1 MSEFIHLHSH
11 TQFSLLDGAADIGDM
26 MDKAVKD
33 GMLAVSL
40 TDHGNMFGAFKF
52 VAEAE
57 KRKLKGIVGC
67 EFYMVEDRHRKDFN
81 RVKKE
86 KDERFHQLLLAKNQE
101 GYKNLSKLC
110 SIGFIEGMYSKFPR
124 IDKQI
129 LLQHKEGLIAT
140 SCCIGAEIPQ
150 AILNG
155 KLNKAEK
162 LVQWWLD
169 AFGEDFYIELQRHR
183 GLENI
188 DETGVSQ
195 EDINQQL
202 IKYARKY
209 NIKLIATNDSHYVD
223 EDDYFAHDILL
234 CVNTGQ
240 KSAEKDRFK
249 FPSSDFY
256 FKTQAEMAKLFADV
270 PEALANT
277 MEIYDKVYMPKL
289 KSDILLPMFQLPK
302 GFNTQAEYLRFLSY
316 QGARAASRYGG
327 VSDEVRSRLDYE
339 IDIISRM
346 GFEGY
351 FLIVQDFINAAREI
365 GVAVG
370 PGRGCLTGDAP
381 VVLADGS
388 TKALQDIEIGD
399 KVFTQDGSLRPV
411 CNTFRYEIQEDLI
424 RIESYYGEQGGISLT
439 GDHKILAE
447 RQQYPAGYENW
458 AKSTQKSRKMPEPTG
473 ALQWLPASELQVG
486 DWVFVPSLQP
496 PTTQAQ
502 TRIDLAQF
510 SNGQELHHD
519 ADYVYHDVKNVLC
532 KTVAKRKAAKRF
544 IDLDADWFKILG
556 MFVGDGWIRKNGRPE
571 ISIVF
576 FKDDLADKAFFIDK
590 MRAQG
595 FEISESLQRNTVQV
609 AVRHKH
615 LYLWFKSMFSDYE
628 YTAHTKHLPK
638 LVLEASEPHILAF
651 LSGYMAADGHEAKHK
666 IRFTTVSRRLADQ
679 VRFICW
685 RVGIPASLSSETR
698 SDKRP
703 AFANRRK
710 AYYVNIP
717 KNEKIGSQAAE
728 ANYFYKPIEG
738 GLLLKIRHI
747 ERLPASERTRYVY
760 DIEVAENHNYLSSS
774 FLVHNSAAG
783 SAVAFCLGIT
793 NIDPIKYKLLF
804 ERFLNPERVSM
815 PDIDIDFDDYGRQDV
830 IDWVVDKYG
839 KNQVAQIVTFGTMA
853 ARSSI
858 KDVARVLDLP
868 LADSNRIASLV
879 PEKPGTKLAKLFT
892 KSEKELGEDF
902 NADDMANIRLLREI
916 AEKSAGDT
924 EYDVI
929 QQARKLEGSVRNT
942 GIHAA
947 GVIIAPKDL
956 TECIPICTSKESP
969 LWVTQFDGSVVESAG
984 MLKMDFLGLKTLSI
998 IKDAIENI
1006 VLRYGEAARIDP
1018 DRIPLD
1024 DKKTYELFQ
1033 RGETVALFQ
1042 FESAGMQKYL
1052 KELKP
1057 TNIEDLIAMNAL
1069 YRPGPMDYIPLF
1081 VDRKHGRE
1089 PVEYPHEWLEPILKD
1104 TYGIMVYQEQI
1115 MQSAQIMADYSLG
1128 QADLLRRA
1136 MGKKKKEEME
1146 KQSKSFIEG
1155 ATKKG
1160 VTEKN
1165 AKEIFEIMEK
1175 FASYGFNRSH
1185 AAAYSFVAFQTA
1197 YLKAHYPA
1205 EFMASVLTHNKNN
1218 TDTLNFMLQECRSMG
1233 LKVLGPDVNES
1244 QLNFT
1249 VNKAG
1254 AIRFGLAALK
1264 NVGDVPVEKL
1274 LEARREG
1281 AFTSLGNFA
1290 QRISPVVANK
1300 KCLESFAYSGAFDS
1314 FGIER
1319 AAYFAATEKG
1329 GNFIEALNKYSTSF
1343 SKQQEES
1350 AVSLFGAESMSDLV
1364 EEPQVPKSYK
1374 KWSLIEQ
1381 LKFEKDIVGI
1391 YISGHPLDDYALEY
1405 GRFATPIQELDKHK
1419 GKEVS
1424 IAGIVVAANHRVN
1437 QRGGGFGIFS
1447 VEDYDGQKE
1456 IALFGEDYIKYKD
1469 HFQLDSVLFIKGK
1482 YSEHFRNKGEYEIRV
1497 NEVRLLETIGK
1508 EKIKGINLRIPIDQL
1523 TAPLITLLDQI
1534 CNEHRGEQNFS
1545 VSIQSKQQ
1553 NITLNYISF
1562 SRKVNVDSLLMRALE
1577 RLNLQYEI
1585 T

>member
-1 MSEFIHLHSH
+1 MPEFIHLHSH

-33 GMLAVSL
+33 GMRAVSL

-81 RVKKE
+81 RAKKE

-124 IDKQI
+124 IDKEV
-129 LLQHKEGLIAT
+129 LLKHKEGLIAT

-150 AILNG
+150 AILHG

-162 LVQWWLD
+162 LVQWWLEH
-169 AFGEDFYIELQRHR
+169 FGEDFYIELQRHR

-188 DETGVSQ
+188 DELGVSQ

-209 NIKLIATNDSHYVD
+209 NIKIIATNDSHYVE

-240 KSAEKDRFK
+240 KIAEKDRFK

-256 FKTQAEMAKLFADV
+256 FKTQAEMSALFADV
-270 PEALANT
+270 PEALENT

-327 VSDEVRSRLDYE
+327 VSDEVRTRLDYE
-339 IDIISRM
+339 IDIISKM

-388 TKALQDIEIGD
+388 TKPLQDVAVGD
-399 KVFTQDGSLRPV
+399 KVYTQDGSLRV
-411 CNTFRYEIQEDLI
+411 VRNTFRYEIQEDLL
-424 RIESYYGEQGGISLT
+424 RIETYYGEQGGISLT
-439 GDHKILAE
+439 SDHKVLAE
-447 RQQYPAGYENW
+447 RQQRPEGYETW
-458 AKSTQKSRKMPEPTG
+458 ARSTQQARKMPEPTG
-473 ALQWLPASELQVG
+473 ALEWLAASELRVG
-486 DWVFVPSLQP
+486 DWLFVPRVQTALQP
-496 PTTQAQ
+496 TL
-502 TRIDLAQF
+502 RVDLGQF

-519 ADYVYHDVKNVLC
+519 AEYVYHDVKNVLC
-532 KTVAKRKAAKRF
+532 NTIAKRKAARRF
-544 IDLDADWFKILG
+544 VELDADWFRILG
-556 MFVGDGWIRKNGRPE
+556 MFVGDGWIRKSDRPE
-571 ISIVF
+571 VSIVF

-595 FEISESLQRNTVQV
+595 FEVSESVQRNTVQV
-609 AVRHKH
+609 SVRHKH
-615 LYLWFKSMFSDYE
+615 LYLWFKSMFAQYE
-628 YTAHTKHLPK
+628 YTAHTKHLPE
-638 LVLEASEPHILAF
+638 LVLAAGEEQILAF
-651 LSGYMAADGHEAKHK
+651 LSGYLAADGHESKHK

-679 VRFICW
+679 VRFLCW
-685 RVGIPASLSSETR
+685 RVGIPASLSSEMR
-698 SDKRP
+698 SDKRQ
-703 AFANRRK
+703 AFANRRR
-710 AYYVNIP
+710 AYYINIP
-717 KNEKIGSQAAE
+717 KNEKIGSTQAQT
-728 ANYFYKPIEG
+728 NYFYKPVEG
-738 GLLLKIRHI
+738 GLLVKIRSI
-747 ERLPASERTRYVY
+747 SPLPYSEERRYVY
-760 DIEVAENHNYLSSS
+760 DIEVAENHNYLTSS

-839 KNQVAQIVTFGTMA
+839 KNQVAQIITFGTMA

-892 KSEKELGEDF
+892 KPEKELAEDF
-902 NADDMANIRLLREI
+902 NADDMTNIQALREI
-916 AEKSAGDT
+916 AAKGAGDM
-924 EYDVI
+924 EADVI

-956 TECIPICTSKESP
+956 TDCIPICTSKDAD

-1006 VLRYGEAARIDP
+1006 VLRYGEQARIDP

-1024 DKKTYELFQ
+1024 DTKTYELFQ

-1115 MQSAQIMADYSLG
+1115 MQTAQIMADYSLG

-1146 KQSKSFIEG
+1146 KQSKTFIEG

-1160 VTEKN
+1160 VPEKQ
-1165 AKEIFEIMEK
+1165 ARDIFEIMEK

-1218 TDTLNFMLQECRSMG
+1218 TETLNFMLQECRAMG

-1244 QLNFT
+1244 QMNFT

-1264 NVGDVPVEKL
+1264 NVGEVPVEKL
-1274 LEARREG
+1274 LEARRDG
-1281 AFTSLGNFA
+1281 IFTSLGNFA

-1319 AAYFAATEKG
+1319 AAYFAPTEKDST
-1329 GNFIEALNKYSTSF
+1329 FIEALNKYSTSF

-1350 AVSLFGAESMSDLV
+1350 AISLFGAESMSDLV
-1364 EEPQVPKSYK
+1364 EEPKVPKSYK

-1391 YISGHPLDDYALEY
+1391 YISGHPLDDYAMEY
-1405 GRFATPIQELDKHK
+1405 RRFATPLQELDRFK
-1419 GKEVS
+1419 GKDIAV
-1424 IAGIVVAANHRVN
+1424 AGIVTTVNHRVN
-1437 QRGGGFGIFS
+1437 QRGGGFGIFTI
-1447 VEDYDGQKE
+1447 EDYDAHKE

-1469 HFQLDSVLFIKGK
+1469 HFQPDNVLFIKGK
-1482 YSEHFRNKGEYEIRV
+1482 YQEHFRNKGEYEIRV
-1497 NEVRLLETIGK
+1497 QDVRLLETVGK
-1508 EKIKGINLRIPIDQL
+1508 EKIRGINLRIPIDQL
-1523 TAPLITLLDQI
+1523 TAPLIALLDQL
-1534 CNEHRGEQNFS
+1534 CQDHAGEQALS
-1545 VSIQSKQQ
+1545 VSLQSKQQ
-1553 NITLNYISF
+1553 NITIQYLSF
-1562 SRKVNVDSLLMRALE
+1562 SRKIAIDNLLLRAIE
-1577 RLNLQYEI
+1577 RMNLQYELQ
-1585 T
+1585 